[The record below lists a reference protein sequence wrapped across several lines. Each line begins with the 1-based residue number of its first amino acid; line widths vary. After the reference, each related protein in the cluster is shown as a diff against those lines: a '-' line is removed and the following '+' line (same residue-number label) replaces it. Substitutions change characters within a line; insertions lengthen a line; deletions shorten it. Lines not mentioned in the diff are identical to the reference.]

1 MISTPSPPSAR
12 STRCRGAA
20 DPVMTQPIH
29 FARPDAPPMLLITAG
44 DDTQVK
50 PHNAINLTARLK
62 ALGAPVTHIDY
73 PGLSHENV
81 AMALSKPFRGKA
93 PVLADS
99 VAFLNKAMPPLPSS

>member
-1 MISTPSPPSAR
+1 MQ
-12 STRCRGAA
+12 GAA

-29 FARPDAPPMLLITAG
+29 FARADAPSMLLITGG

-50 PHNAINLTARLK
+50 PHNAINLTARLR

-99 VAFLNKAMPPLPSS
+99 VSFLNKAMPAP